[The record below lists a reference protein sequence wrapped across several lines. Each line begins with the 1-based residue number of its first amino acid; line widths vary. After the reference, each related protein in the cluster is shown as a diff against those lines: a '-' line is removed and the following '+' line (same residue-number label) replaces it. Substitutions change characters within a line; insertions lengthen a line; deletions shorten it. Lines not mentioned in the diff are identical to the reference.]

1 MLYSAGMLLLASL
14 AAAMAVD
21 EAWLTFKPADDWELV
36 FRYEQDAC
44 PNINPRTG
52 HKGDSREC
60 FLSRKR
66 YFQAISR

>member
-60 FLSRKR
+60 SLSRKR